1 MRAATLI
8 SLALKS
14 ILNRRITALLTL
26 FAVALSVLLFVGVE
40 KVRQGA
46 RTSFERTVS
55 GADLIV
61 GARSGPINLLLYSV
75 FRIGDATANMS
86 WKSYETIAGDPEVE
100 WAIPL
105 SLGDAHRGYRVVGT
119 DLNLFEHYRYGDNQS
134 LTFADGGPFSDMF
147 DVVLGAEVAKSLGYQ
162 LGSSITLSHGLGEV
176 SFSDHEDKPF
186 KVVGIL
192 KPTGT
197 PIDRSLNVG
206 LGAIEAIH
214 VGWETGA
221 KSPLANLMTAE
232 RVRKLNLQPDELTA
246 MIIGLKSRPMVLK
259 VQRDINTYK
268 GEALLAVIPGVALG
282 QLWETVGIV
291 ERLLSGISICVIAV
305 GLVVILVS
313 ILTTLNERRR
323 EMAILR
329 SVGASPSDVFFLLV
343 LEAAALA
350 FVGALAGLALLY
362 SSLIFLAPVVQERAG
377 VSLSGVAP
385 DGFDLLV
392 LGAVTTLSACLA
404 AFPAW
409 RAFRNALADGL
420 QVRM

>member
-14 ILNRRITALLTL
+14 LLNRRVTALLTL
-26 FAVALSVLLFVGVE
+26 CAVALSVLLFVGVE

-75 FRIGDATANMS
+75 FRIGDATANMT
-86 WKSYETIAGDPEVE
+86 WTSYEEIAGNPAVK

-119 DLNLFEHYRYGDNQS
+119 DLNLFKHYQYGDNQS
-134 LTFADGGPFSDMF
+134 LSFANGGPFSDMF
-147 DVVLGAEVAKSLGYQ
+147 DVVLGAEVAKALGYR

-192 KPTGT
+192 EPTGT
-197 PIDRSLNVG
+197 PIDRSLNVS

-221 KSPLANLMTAE
+221 KSPLANLMTAD

-259 VQRDINTYK
+259 FQRDINTYT

-291 ERLLSGISICVIAV
+291 ERLLFGISICVIAV

-350 FVGALAGLALLY
+350 FVGALAGLALVY
-362 SSLIFLAPVVQERAG
+362 SSLILLSPIVQERAG

>member
-1 MRAATLI
+1 
-8 SLALKS
+8 
-14 ILNRRITALLTL
+14 
-26 FAVALSVLLFVGVE
+26 
-40 KVRQGA
+40 
-46 RTSFERTVS
+46 
-55 GADLIV
+55 
-61 GARSGPINLLLYSV
+61 V
-75 FRIGDATANMS
+75 FRIGDATANMT
-86 WKSYETIAGDPEVE
+86 WTSYEEIAGNPAVK

-119 DLNLFEHYRYGDNQS
+119 DLNLFKHYQYGDNQS
-134 LTFADGGPFSDMF
+134 LSFASGGPFSDMF
-147 DVVLGAEVAKSLGYQ
+147 DVVLGAEVAKALGYR

-192 KPTGT
+192 EPTGT
-197 PIDRSLNVG
+197 PIDRSLNVS

-221 KSPLANLMTAE
+221 KSPLANLMTAD

-259 VQRDINTYK
+259 FQRDINTYT

-329 SVGASPSDVFFLLV
+329 SVGASPSDVFSLLV

-362 SSLIFLAPVVQERAG
+362 SSLILLSPIVQERAG

-409 RAFRNALADGL
+409 SAFRNALADGL

>member
-14 ILNRRITALLTL
+14 LLNRRVTALLTL
-26 FAVALSVLLFVGVE
+26 CAVALSVLLFVGVE

-75 FRIGDATANMS
+75 FRIGDATANMT
-86 WKSYETIAGDPEVE
+86 WTSYEEIAGNPAVK

-119 DLNLFEHYRYGDNQS
+119 DLNLFKHYQYGDNQS
-134 LTFADGGPFSDMF
+134 LSFASGGPFSDMF
-147 DVVLGAEVAKSLGYQ
+147 DVVLGAEVAKALGYR

-192 KPTGT
+192 EPTGT
-197 PIDRSLNVG
+197 PIDRSLNVS

-221 KSPLANLMTAE
+221 KSPLANLMTAD

-259 VQRDINTYK
+259 FQRDINTYT

-291 ERLLSGISICVIAV
+291 ERLLFGISICVIAV

-350 FVGALAGLALLY
+350 FVGALAGLALVY
-362 SSLIFLAPVVQERAG
+362 SSLILLSPIVQERAG